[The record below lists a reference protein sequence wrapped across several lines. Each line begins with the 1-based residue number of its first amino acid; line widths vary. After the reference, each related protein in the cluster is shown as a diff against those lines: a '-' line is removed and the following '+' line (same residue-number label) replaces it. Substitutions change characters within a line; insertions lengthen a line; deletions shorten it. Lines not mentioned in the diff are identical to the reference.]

1 MATMKKGRT
10 EVVTFRLTA
19 AERSRLAA
27 AAASASMS
35 ESAYLRALIDG
46 SAEKIV
52 QIPIDGSRLDAI
64 SHELK
69 KSGTNLNQIA
79 RRTNRG
85 ERIAPAEFAAAMD
98 EHRTAAKRLS
108 DFIDETRPA
117 R

>member
-1 MATMKKGRT
+1 MKDGRT
-10 EVVTFRLTA
+10 SVVTFRLTA
-19 AERSRLAA
+19 PERERLAS
-27 AAASASMS
+27 AAASASMT

-46 SAEKIV
+46 SAERIV
-52 QIPIDGSRLDAI
+52 QIPIDGARLDAI

-85 ERIAPAEFAAAMD
+85 DRIAPAEFASAME
-98 EHRTAAKRLS
+98 EHRAAARALS